1 MPMTEAGISPG
12 FTRDLYV
19 SLGEPLD
26 GGAWSVRM
34 HFKPFVRWIWLGALL
49 MAFGGLIA
57 VFDPRLR
64 SPATS
69 RSGAL
74 AEPSGSD

>member
-1 MPMTEAGISPG
+1 
-12 FTRDLYV
+12 
-19 SLGEPLD
+19 
-26 GGAWSVRM
+26 M

-49 MAFGGLIA
+49 MALGGLIA

-64 SPATS
+64 SPATL